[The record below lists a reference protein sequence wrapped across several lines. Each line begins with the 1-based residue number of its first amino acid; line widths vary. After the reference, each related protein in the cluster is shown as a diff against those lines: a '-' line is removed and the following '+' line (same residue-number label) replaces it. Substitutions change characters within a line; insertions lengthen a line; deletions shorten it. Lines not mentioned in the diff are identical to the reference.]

1 MLEATVV
8 HLDPFY
14 MVLNLDYN
22 LNLDQ
27 ANFCVHIQLFPTLML
42 VFFVFQDGEP
52 LPQLDVAQGRF
63 IRHYCDVYL
72 GMSPIQNGSS
82 YLMYWH
88 ASVKVA

>member
-1 MLEATVV
+1 
-8 HLDPFY
+8 
-14 MVLNLDYN
+14 
-22 LNLDQ
+22 
-27 ANFCVHIQLFPTLML
+27 ML

-52 LPQLDVAQGRF
+52 LPQLDVALGRF
-63 IRHYCDVYL
+63 IRHHYCDVYL